1 MEGSVH
7 RFRVQRGN
15 APAQPD
21 TKEQRNQGSAV
32 GAPHG
37 PAHARRSSTLPAC
50 RRCRQ
55 QKKRCTRT
63 AEGPCKPCLAAWLP
77 CSLME
82 RDVSPHSREREL
94 RSRIDWLS
102 QLVNQTLPAGGPQIE
117 SIETGR
123 GLSLGS
129 SGTQSPSVDPVE
141 EMETDETVRG
151 ESQFSTKLEDDDK
164 AISVSGGRRCLQA
177 YFRHVHRAYP
187 FSDSEVVQQDF
198 ETLCKQQ
205 AENDF
210 LPRSTVPSRLHM
222 LMAIGY
228 TTLQRAGE
236 AQNMEERPF
245 EPCLKTVFCE
255 CVSQVNED
263 SAGTLLLLGLYLL
276 FKPNDLDPRSI
287 VGVLTRHALA
297 TGLVSETVNIQKLS
311 PRALE
316 LRRRLSWSIY
326 VFDRMIGISYGLP
339 SGIPN
344 DTMQVPLPSIMIHEY
359 GSPEGHQYTIA
370 LQVSRHVIALRQLE
384 TIIVNSIYQKGT
396 PVHTQELRRQIEDWY
411 TQGCLLSSSALWEQD
426 QVPFHTTITWLNVR
440 YQNLLL
446 LLYTPARANSAA
458 EDSLTQL
465 QAAAQQYIQLS
476 LILHEHRHLPM
487 NWVTLCRLLSLA
499 AIFLYCVAQ
508 WSPTFPEIPEIT
520 LLASLL
526 ELFDPSWVPAH
537 EAARIMRRKSSTS
550 SVITSPGLEVELGL
564 QAIQDELAGLL
575 SNTLGEASFYIWPLR
590 AKVSDRRLSHQ
601 LVAMEGMSG
610 MPDGQFGSR
619 ISMHNSAFTPADNA
633 LTNSPLETQ
642 WMSLLG
648 GLGSDM
654 L

>member
-1 MEGSVH
+1 
-7 RFRVQRGN
+7 
-15 APAQPD
+15 
-21 TKEQRNQGSAV
+21 
-32 GAPHG
+32 
-37 PAHARRSSTLPAC
+37 
-50 RRCRQ
+50 
-55 QKKRCTRT
+55 
-63 AEGPCKPCLAAWLP
+63 
-77 CSLME
+77 ME

-129 SGTQSPSVDPVE
+129 SGTQSPSVDQVE
-141 EMETDETVRG
+141 KMETDESVRG
-151 ESQFSTKLEDDDK
+151 ESQISTKMEDDDK

-187 FSDSEVVQQDF
+187 FSDSEIVQQDF
-198 ETLCKQQ
+198 ENLCEQQ
-205 AENDF
+205 AENGF
-210 LPRSTVPSRLHM
+210 LPRSAVPSRLHI

-236 AQNMEERPF
+236 AENMEERPF
-245 EPCLKTVFCE
+245 EPCLKTVLCE
-255 CVSQVNED
+255 CVSKVNED

-276 FKPNDLDPRSI
+276 FKPNDLDPRAI
-287 VGVLTRHALA
+287 IGVLTRHALA
-297 TGLVSETVNIQKLS
+297 TGLVSETPIIRKLS

-339 SGIPN
+339 FGIPN
-344 DTMQVPLPSIMIHEY
+344 DSMQVPLPSIMIHEY

-384 TIIVNSIYQKGT
+384 TLIVNSIYQKGT
-396 PVHTQELRRQIEDWY
+396 SVHTQELRRQIEDWY

-440 YQNLLL
+440 YHNLLL
-446 LLYTPARANSAA
+446 LLYTPARADPTA
-458 EDSLTQL
+458 EDSLAQL

-476 LILHEHRHLPM
+476 LILHEHRHLPL

-499 AIFLYCVAQ
+499 AIFLYCIAQ
-508 WSPTFPEIPEIT
+508 WSPTFQEIPEIP

-526 ELFDPSWVPAH
+526 ELFDPSWIPAH
-537 EAARIMRRKSSTS
+537 EAARIMRRLSDMITSQKPPLIPLSKSSAS

-564 QAIQDELAGLL
+564 QAIQDELAILL
-575 SNTLGEASFYIWPLR
+575 SDTLGEASFYIWPLR
-590 AKVSDRRLSHQ
+590 SKVSDRRLSHQ
-601 LVAMEGMSG
+601 LFAIDSMSS
-610 MPDGQFGSR
+610 MPDGQFGPR
-619 ISMHNSAFTPADNA
+619 ISIPQNSTFTPADNA
-633 LTNSPLETQ
+633 LTDSPLETQ

>member
-1 MEGSVH
+1 
-7 RFRVQRGN
+7 
-15 APAQPD
+15 
-21 TKEQRNQGSAV
+21 
-32 GAPHG
+32 
-37 PAHARRSSTLPAC
+37 
-50 RRCRQ
+50 
-55 QKKRCTRT
+55 
-63 AEGPCKPCLAAWLP
+63 
-77 CSLME
+77 
-82 RDVSPHSREREL
+82 
-94 RSRIDWLS
+94 
-102 QLVNQTLPAGGPQIE
+102 
-117 SIETGR
+117 
-123 GLSLGS
+123 
-129 SGTQSPSVDPVE
+129 
-141 EMETDETVRG
+141 METDETVRE
-151 ESQFSTKLEDDDK
+151 ESQDSTKLGDDDR

-187 FSDSEVVQQDF
+187 FSDSEFVQQDF
-198 ETLCKQQ
+198 ETLCEQQ
-205 AENDF
+205 AENEY
-210 LPRSTVPSRLHM
+210 LPRSAVPSRLHM

-236 AQNMEERPF
+236 AENIEERPF
-245 EPCLKTVFCE
+245 EPCLQKIFCE
-255 CVSQVNED
+255 CVSKVNEN

-276 FKPNDLDPRSI
+276 FKPNDLDPRAI

-297 TGLVSETVNIQKLS
+297 TGLVSETPTSQKLS

-316 LRRRLSWSIY
+316 LRRRLSWSVY

-339 SGIPN
+339 FGIPN
-344 DTMQVPLPSIMIHEY
+344 ASMQVPLPSIMIHEY

-384 TIIVNSIYQKGT
+384 TRIVNSIYHQGP

-446 LLYTPARANSAA
+446 LLYTPARADSEG
-458 EDSLTQL
+458 EDNLAQL

-499 AIFLYCVAQ
+499 AIFLHCITQ
-508 WSPTFPEIPEIT
+508 WSSTFQEIPEIN

-526 ELFDPSWVPAH
+526 ELFEPSWISAH
-537 EAARIMRRKSSTS
+537 EAARIMRRLSETIANNKTPIIPLSKSSAS

-564 QAIQDELAGLL
+564 QAIQDELAPLL
-575 SNTLGEASFYIWPLR
+575 SDTLGEASFYIWPLR
-590 AKVSDRRLSHQ
+590 SKVSDRRPSHQ
-601 LVAMEGMSG
+601 FVATDGMSG
-610 MPDGQFGSR
+610 IIDGGPR
-619 ISMHNSAFTPADNA
+619 IGIPQNSAFTPADNP
-633 LTNSPLETQ
+633 LMDSPLETQ

>member
-1 MEGSVH
+1 
-7 RFRVQRGN
+7 
-15 APAQPD
+15 
-21 TKEQRNQGSAV
+21 
-32 GAPHG
+32 
-37 PAHARRSSTLPAC
+37 
-50 RRCRQ
+50 
-55 QKKRCTRT
+55 
-63 AEGPCKPCLAAWLP
+63 
-77 CSLME
+77 ME

-123 GLSLGS
+123 GLSIGS
-129 SGTQSPSVDPVE
+129 SGTQSPSIDQVE
-141 EMETDETVRG
+141 KMETDESVRG
-151 ESQFSTKLEDDDK
+151 ESQLSPKSEHDDK

-187 FSDSEVVQQDF
+187 FSDSEVIQQNF
-198 ETLCKQQ
+198 ENLCEQQ
-205 AENDF
+205 AENGY
-210 LPRSTVPSRLHM
+210 LPRSAVPSRLHM

-245 EPCLKTVFCE
+245 EPCIKTIFCE
-255 CVSQVNED
+255 CVSQVNEE

-276 FKPNDLDPRSI
+276 FKPNDLDPRAI

-297 TGLVSETVNIQKLS
+297 TGLVSETPTIQKFS

-339 SGIPN
+339 FGIPSES
-344 DTMQVPLPSIMIHEY
+344 MQVPLPSIMIHEY

-384 TIIVNSIYQKGT
+384 TFIVDTIYQKG
-396 PVHTQELRRQIEDWY
+396 PPIHIQELRRQIEDWY

-446 LLYTPARANSAA
+446 LLYTPARADSAS
-458 EDSLTQL
+458 EDNLAQL

-476 LILHEHRHLPM
+476 LLLHEHRHLPM

-499 AIFLYCVAQ
+499 AIFLYCVAH
-508 WSPTFPEIPEIT
+508 WSPTFQEIPEIT

-526 ELFDPSWVPAH
+526 ELFEPSWIPAH
-537 EAARIMRRKSSTS
+537 EAARIMRRLSDLIINQKTPVIPLSKSSAS
-550 SVITSPGLEVELGL
+550 SVITSPGLELEIGL
-564 QAIQDELAGLL
+564 QAIQDELAALL
-575 SNTLGEASFYIWPLR
+575 SGTLGEASFYIWPLR
-590 AKVSDRRLSHQ
+590 SKVADRRLSHQ
-601 LVAMEGMSG
+601 LVAMDGMSG
-610 MPDGQFGSR
+610 MLDSGQFGPR
-619 ISMHNSAFTPADNA
+619 IGIPQNNSFMPADNP
-633 LTNSPLETQ
+633 LTDSPLETQ

>member
-1 MEGSVH
+1 
-7 RFRVQRGN
+7 
-15 APAQPD
+15 
-21 TKEQRNQGSAV
+21 
-32 GAPHG
+32 
-37 PAHARRSSTLPAC
+37 
-50 RRCRQ
+50 
-55 QKKRCTRT
+55 
-63 AEGPCKPCLAAWLP
+63 
-77 CSLME
+77 
-82 RDVSPHSREREL
+82 
-94 RSRIDWLS
+94 
-102 QLVNQTLPAGGPQIE
+102 
-117 SIETGR
+117 
-123 GLSLGS
+123 
-129 SGTQSPSVDPVE
+129 
-141 EMETDETVRG
+141 METDESVRG

-187 FSDSEVVQQDF
+187 FSDSEIVQQDF
-198 ETLCKQQ
+198 ENLCEQQ
-205 AENDF
+205 AENGF

-245 EPCLKTVFCE
+245 EPCLKTIFCE
-255 CVSQVNED
+255 CVSKVNED
-263 SAGTLLLLGLYLL
+263 AAGTLLLLGLYLL
-276 FKPNDLDPRSI
+276 FKPNDLDPRSV

-297 TGLVSETVNIQKLS
+297 TGLVSETAIIQKLS

-339 SGIPN
+339 FGIPN
-344 DTMQVPLPSIMIHEY
+344 DSMQVPLPSIMIHEY

-384 TIIVNSIYQKGT
+384 TIIVSSIYQKGT

-446 LLYTPARANSAA
+446 LLYTPARADSAA
-458 EDSLTQL
+458 EDSLAQL

-499 AIFLYCVAQ
+499 AMFLYCIAQ

-526 ELFDPSWVPAH
+526 ELFDPSWIPAH
-537 EAARIMRRKSSTS
+537 EAARIMRRLTDMITSQKPQLIPLSKSSAS

-564 QAIQDELAGLL
+564 QTIQDELACLL
-575 SNTLGEASFYIWPLR
+575 SDTLGEASFYIWALR
-590 AKVSDRRLSHQ
+590 AKVPDRRLSHQ

-610 MPDGQFGSR
+610 MLDGQFGPRTS
-619 ISMHNSAFTPADNA
+619 IPQNSAFTPADNA